1 MKDYKNSLLFWWVIA
16 FVIMFVLGVFGNI
29 IWDKSD
35 WIFLFLIVGVI
46 VLNIKLNKLL
56 SKNKK

>member
-16 FVIMFVLGVFGNI
+16 FIIMFIGGMLGGI

-35 WIFLFLIVGVI
+35 WIFLFLIVGII
-46 VLNIKLNKLL
+46 VLNIKLNKLI
-56 SKNKK
+56 SKK